1 MENIN
6 LGEEA
11 MKRRFTRGVI
21 GGFLAALVFL
31 LALVSSGTEAA
42 PAAQPQNTQSNMP
55 PPLRSTTRLVKV
67 SVVVQDKHG
76 KPIVDLRKDDFVV
89 LDNKKPQDVRIF
101 SIETNRSPL
110 HAQAPLPLDT
120 YSSLSP
126 GKGDAPANVTVI
138 LLDGLNTA
146 FPDQAYARQHVIK
159 FLEQIQPHDRI
170 ALYTLGSELRIL
182 HDFTSDATSLLA
194 ALERYKGDLPR
205 LLDAPDAQN
214 AHNNNGGPASSGYD
228 DAAINTSNMLS
239 AFLNSSARQD
249 EIAFRSQNR
258 ISQTL
263 RALMQIAYHVSSL
276 QGRKNLIWVSG
287 SFPVIPGYMM
297 SGINA
302 PDENMLFAKDLE
314 AAERELNNVT
324 LVVYPVDARG
334 LMDMNMGFSNYVA
347 MNNIAHWTGGKAF
360 YNTNDIK
367 GAIRTAIEDSRI
379 TYELAYYPE
388 SGNWDGKFHTIKV
401 KVNREGVRVRAR
413 AGYVARP
420 ELKVDPSLRNTILS
434 QAATSL
440 VESNRLDVTVHINR
454 ASTDE
459 TGARTLAAAITMNPH
474 QLSLK
479 QQAGL
484 YAGVVELV
492 FLQLNNQNRIIDTI
506 ESPYQLTLQ
515 PTTYERPPEQG
526 FTLLKELPIL
536 PGAVDLRVVLRDP
549 STAMDGAVAVPLAKY
564 FPEPNAPH

>member
-1 MENIN
+1 
-6 LGEEA
+6 

-21 GGFLAALVFL
+21 GGFFAALVFL

-76 KPIVDLRKDDFVV
+76 NPIVDLRKDDFVV

-101 SIETNRSPL
+101 SMETNRSPL

-126 GKGDAPANVTVI
+126 GKGDTPANVTVI

-170 ALYTLGSELRIL
+170 ALYTLGSELQIL

-214 AHNNNGGPASSGYD
+214 AKNNNGGPASSGYD
-228 DAAINTSNMLS
+228 DTAINTSNMLS

-263 RALMQIAYHVSSL
+263 SALMQIAYHVSSL

-324 LVVYPVDARG
+324 PVVYPVDARG
-334 LMDMNMGFSNYVA
+334 LMDMSMGYSNYVA
-347 MNNIAHWTGGKAF
+347 MNNIAHWTGGRAF

-367 GAIRTAIEDSRI
+367 GAIRTAIEDSRV

-401 KVNREGVRVRAR
+401 KVNRQGARVRAR
-413 AGYVARP
+413 AGYVARQ
-420 ELKVDPSLRNTILS
+420 ELKADPSQRNTILS

-440 VESNRLDVTVHINR
+440 VQANRLDVTVHINR

-474 QLSLK
+474 QLNLK

-564 FPEPNAPH
+564 FPERKAPR

>member
-1 MENIN
+1 
-6 LGEEA
+6 

-76 KPIVDLRKDDFVV
+76 NPIVDLRKDDFVV

-101 SIETNRSPL
+101 SMETNRSPR

-170 ALYTLGSELRIL
+170 ALYTLGSELQIL

-205 LLDAPDAQN
+205 LLDTPDAQN
-214 AHNNNGGPASSGYD
+214 AKNNNGGPASSGYD
-228 DAAINTSNMLS
+228 DTAINTSNMLS
-239 AFLNSSARQD
+239 AFLNSSAMQG

-334 LMDMNMGFSNYVA
+334 LMDMSMGYSNYVA
-347 MNNIAHWTGGKAF
+347 MNNIAHWTGGRAF

-367 GAIRTAIEDSRI
+367 GAIRTAIEDSRV

-401 KVNREGVRVRAR
+401 KVNREGARVRAR
-413 AGYVARP
+413 AGYVARQ
-420 ELKVDPSLRNTILS
+420 ELQVDPSLRNTILS

-440 VESNRLDVTVHINR
+440 VEANRLDVTVHINR

-474 QLSLK
+474 QLNLK

-492 FLQLNNQNRIIDTI
+492 FLQLNSQNRIIDTI

-564 FPEPNAPH
+564 FPERNAPR